1 MLGRSRV
8 LLGIL
13 LGFALTAS
21 VASPLDPGQRVALAG
36 PLQASPL
43 QPAPR
48 DTSAPTSAPTA
59 AAAESELEQPEH
71 SSPAAR
77 AVWPLRITHLNTQR
91 SETIALYDEQL
102 RVDTC
107 AAARLDALLCD
118 ARDPDEVH
126 TTLLD
131 RRTLQLVYR
140 AAYHFG
146 VKEVQVVSAYRRRG
160 RRREG
165 LHAQGRAIDF
175 KLPGVPA
182 AALASYLRKLPRVGV
197 GVYTHPRTQYVHLDA
212 RDTSY
217 HWLDASPPGR
227 SWRERTLRSPSAA
240 ARDAAYSPAD
250 DLPESAQG
258 ATATAAQG

>member
-1 MLGRSRV
+1 MLSRTRV

-13 LGFALTAS
+13 LGVALAAS
-21 VASPLDPGQRVALAG
+21 VASPLEPGDRIAVAG
-36 PLQASPL
+36 PLQPSSMPPPLHEASAL
-43 QPAPR
+43 TPAP
-48 DTSAPTSAPTA
+48 TPPP
-59 AAAESELEQPEH
+59 ESGLVQQDQS
-71 SSPAAR
+71 SSPKPALWA
-77 AVWPLRITHLNTQR
+77 LRITHLNTQR
-91 SETIALYDEQL
+91 SETVALYDEQL
-102 RVDTC
+102 RVDAC

-118 ARDPDEVH
+118 ARDPQEVH

-140 AAYHFG
+140 AAYHFR

-182 AALASYLRKLPRVGV
+182 ATLASYLRKLPRVGV
-197 GVYTHPRTQYVHLDA
+197 GVYTHPKTQYVHLDD
-212 RDTSY
+212 RSTSY

-227 SWRERTLRSPSAA
+227 SWRERTLRSPSAPI
-240 ARDAAYSPAD
+240 RDAAYSPAD
-250 DLPESAQG
+250 DLPEAPSASPPQG
-258 ATATAAQG
+258 

>member
-1 MLGRSRV
+1 MLGRTRV
-8 LLGIL
+8 LLGMV

-21 VASPLDPGQRVALAG
+21 VASPLDSEERVAVAA
-36 PLQASPL
+36 PLHASAMRPALHDEARRTSASP
-43 QPAPR
+43 
-48 DTSAPTSAPTA
+48 DSSSAPP
-59 AAAESELEQPEH
+59 L
-71 SSPAAR
+71 
-77 AVWPLRITHLNTQR
+77 WPLRITHVNTQR
-91 SETIALYDEQL
+91 SETIALYDDEL
-102 RVDTC
+102 RVDAC

-182 AALASYLRKLPRVGV
+182 ATLAAYLRKLPRVGV
-197 GVYTHPRTQYVHLDA
+197 GVYTHPKTQYVHLDD
-212 RDTSY
+212 RVTSY

-240 ARDAAYSPAD
+240 RRDAAYSPAD